1 MMTSLKMEKRKNTPK
16 KRHMTK
22 MSNMSTHQTGK
33 IAYVATS
40 SKTKTEL
47 TKKTP
52 SLGVMAQNE
61 KVEDGYMEQLEELEE
76 YQDYDSQINQEER
89 KI

>member
-1 MMTSLKMEKRKNTPK
+1 MTRK
-16 KRHMTK
+16 
-22 MSNMSTHQTGK
+22 
-33 IAYVATS
+33 TS
-40 SKTKTEL
+40 
-47 TKKTP
+47 P
-52 SLGVMAQNE
+52 LGVMAQNE